1 MKKITLISDTKIV
14 QKIFYLLSVKMRFQ
28 LNIISN
34 FDENLNCDILIVDE
48 NFINDKFNFLKRHTK
63 KLGAI
68 SSVEL
73 GFNKAKDFTIS
84 RPFLPTDLEATIKEN
99 FDSIDNGSKFV
110 YQKQSIKFEPVIEF
124 EQKATRVQ
132 NDILEN
138 LADEIAQDIND
149 KNDESVVSIKIER
162 KDGILDQ
169 NELAKI
175 KKILES
181 HEKTPEEDVS
191 LAIDEAL
198 TEQENIYEISEII
211 DKTIDEL
218 KEKAAKQKN
227 IKISLEQ
234 NELEELQP
242 LLEKLNKDA
251 LQELANG
258 AGLEIHLKINDQKNK
273 LENK

>member
-124 EQKATRVQ
+124 EQKATKVQ

-258 AGLEIHLKINDQKNK
+258 AGLEIHLKINDKKNQ
-273 LENK
+273 LEN

>member
-63 KLGAI
+63 RLGAI

-84 RPFLPTDLEATIKEN
+84 RPFLPTELEDVIQEN
-99 FDSIDNGSKFV
+99 FNNIDSSSKFV
-110 YQKQSIKFEPVIEF
+110 YQKESIMFEPVIEF
-124 EQKATRVQ
+124 EHKSTKPQ
-132 NDILEN
+132 NDLLES
-138 LADEIAQDIND
+138 LADEVAQDIND
-149 KNDESVVSIKIER
+149 KNDESVVSARIDR

-181 HEKTPEEDVS
+181 HEKSPEEDVS
-191 LAIDEAL
+191 DAIDEAL
-198 TEQENIYEISEII
+198 NAQENIYEISEII

-227 IKISLEQ
+227 IKISLEP

-242 LLEKLNKDA
+242 LLEKLDKTS

-258 AGLEIHLKINDQKNK
+258 AGLEIHLKINDKKN
-273 LENK
+273 